1 MNFRHRI
8 VTVKL
13 NEEVEL
19 PDTSVLAG
27 THIEADGKGGWNVVI
42 HVLERT
48 DAGPLINGQKTLTQ

>member
-1 MNFRHRI
+1 
-8 VTVKL
+8 VKL